1 MPLLRGKE
9 ARENSF
15 QFFIIERIGI
25 LFLRACGWFDP
36 LQLRLTENR

>member
-15 QFFIIERIGI
+15 QFLVIERIRI
-25 LFLRACGWFDP
+25 LFLRPCGWLDP
-36 LQLRLTENR
+36 FQLRLTENR